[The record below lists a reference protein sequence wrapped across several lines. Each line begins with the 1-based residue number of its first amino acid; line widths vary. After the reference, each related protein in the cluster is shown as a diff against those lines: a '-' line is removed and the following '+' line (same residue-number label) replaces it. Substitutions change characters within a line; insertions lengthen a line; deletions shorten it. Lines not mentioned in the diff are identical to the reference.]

1 MNGGTKVTDINEQ
14 WVAAKAD
21 LDDAIAAA
29 IKAGGWEVARRQKAG
44 TGSVYLDLTRNDETI
59 TVRIADH
66 GGAHWRPT
74 DVELIYAWPGS
85 HTANHNE
92 RELAKI
98 SG

>member
-1 MNGGTKVTDINEQ
+1 MIDINDQ

-21 LDDAIAAA
+21 LNDAIAAA
-29 IKAGGWEVARRQKAG
+29 IKAGGWEVTRRQRAG
-44 TGSVYLDLTRNDETI
+44 TGTVYLDLTRNGETI

-74 DVELIYAWPGS
+74 DVELIYAWPDS
-85 HTANHNE
+85 HMAKRNT

-98 SG
+98 GG